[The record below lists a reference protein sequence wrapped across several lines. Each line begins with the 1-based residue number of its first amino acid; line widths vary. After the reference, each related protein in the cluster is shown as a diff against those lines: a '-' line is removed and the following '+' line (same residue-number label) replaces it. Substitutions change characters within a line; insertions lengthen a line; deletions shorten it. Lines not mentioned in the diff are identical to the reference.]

1 MDKLEM
7 YRHLYA
13 LVISAASEAIE
24 HMDLLRYDMARDALT
39 EALEI
44 AEEFYMEEC
53 GE

>member
-24 HMDLLRYDMARDALT
+24 HMDAQNYGLAR
-39 EALEI
+39 EALRSALER
-44 AEEFYMEEC
+44 AEECYIDADKK
-53 GE
+53 